1 VQKAVGMTLRNL
13 ARSGPLRPV
22 LAQEGAV
29 LPLISLLSRASDD
42 GVLANAA
49 AALANLA
56 LHEGSRRVVVAEGGA
71 GPLLQVPLFHFT
83 TAGVNWQV
91 WNIP

>member
-1 VQKAVGMTLRNL
+1 MTLRNL

-71 GPLLQVPLFHFT
+71 GPLLQVPLFHFA